1 MENRIELQIANIVA
15 SGDLGIGELDT
26 SAVGNSLN
34 LDNVSTYPG
43 RIYINRDDG
52 PTVMLY
58 RKGSY
63 TIAGAKS
70 HTSLIETVRWATEEL
85 KKISVIESSLEDSL
99 GIKYMV
105 FTADL
110 GHKLDLEMLHIKLG
124 LEDTEYEPEQ
134 FSGLLYDD
142 QNHNCTVLLFS
153 SGKIVITGAKTEES
167 AYNCLNK
174 ICRTID

>member
-1 MENRIELQIANIVA
+1 MENKVNLEIANIVA

-34 LDNVSTYPG
+34 LDNVNTYPG

-70 HTSLIETVRWATEEL
+70 HRSLIKTARWATEEL
-85 KKISVIESSLEDSL
+85 KKISAIESSLEDSL
-99 GIKYMV
+99 EVKYMV

-110 GHKLDLEMLHIKLG
+110 GHKLDLEILHIKLG

-142 QNHNCTVLLFS
+142 SKYGCTVLLFS

-167 AYNCLNK
+167 AYNCLNE
-174 ICRTID
+174 IRRALD